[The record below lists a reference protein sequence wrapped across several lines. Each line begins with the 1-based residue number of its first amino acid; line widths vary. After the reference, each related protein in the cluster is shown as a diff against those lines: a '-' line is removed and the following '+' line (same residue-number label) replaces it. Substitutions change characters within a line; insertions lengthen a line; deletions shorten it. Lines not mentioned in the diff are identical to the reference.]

1 VAKFSADIM
10 SSQTIAII
18 GAGPAGSTLA
28 ALLAEQKI
36 PVVVF
41 DDEKRPDLLVGES
54 LVPAV
59 IPILRTLGIEDR
71 VAAISM
77 HKPGTSF
84 IHREGLEM
92 HFNFHVVEGV
102 LPTYAYNVP
111 RPQFDDLIR
120 ERARELGARFVKC
133 RARLK
138 AQPGDEKNELV
149 LDDASLDAAGLNAL
163 PVLIVDA
170 AGRARISARALGI
183 ATKTGSRGDQAHFA
197 HYENFDHP
205 FPEGQVVI
213 TYHEFGWSWRIP
225 LVNRMSFGVVM
236 CADHADRWGTSAGER
251 LACILAE
258 EPRLAPNSQRAR
270 RVTDVFSYTNYQL
283 ISDRG
288 HGHGWVAIGDSFGF
302 VDPMLSPG
310 VFLAMESAVSVAAT
324 VARQGLNDST
334 RVCRGL
340 EKNEREMRGWITA
353 WQEMI
358 DYFYDGRIA
367 SFYVEGNEMLRKHP
381 GRFSNFMERN
391 IGRRIACMAS
401 GGTTRSIWNRKFLAH
416 SIKWLTTQ
424 SQSAK
429 YAVPGS

>member
-1 VAKFSADIM
+1 M
-10 SSQTIAII
+10 SEQTIAII

-36 PVVVF
+36 PVVVC

-77 HKPGTSF
+77 YKPGTSF
-84 IHREGLEM
+84 IYREGLEM
-92 HFNFHVVEGV
+92 HFDFHTVEGV

-149 LDDASLDAAGLNAL
+149 LDEASLAAAGLNAQ
-163 PVLIVDA
+163 PALIVDA

-183 ATKTGSRGDQAHFA
+183 GAKAGSRRDQAHFA

-205 FPEGQVVI
+205 FPAGQIAI

-225 LVNRMSFGVVM
+225 LADRMSFGVVI

-251 LACILAE
+251 LECILAE

-288 HGHGWVAIGDSFGF
+288 HGPGWVAIGDSFGF

-310 VFLAMESAVSVAAT
+310 VFLAMESALSVAAT
-324 VARQGLNDST
+324 VARKGLNDST
-334 RVCRGL
+334 RLCRGI

-367 SFYVEGNEMLRKHP
+367 SFFVEGKEMKRKHP

-391 IGRRIACMAS
+391 IARRIACMAS

-416 SIKWLTTQ
+416 SIKWLTRQ

>member
-1 VAKFSADIM
+1 M
-10 SSQTIAII
+10 SEQTIAII

-36 PVVVF
+36 PVVVC

-77 HKPGTSF
+77 YKPGTSF

-92 HFNFHVVEGV
+92 HFDFHTVEGV

-149 LDDASLDAAGLNAL
+149 LDEASLAAAGLNAQ
-163 PVLIVDA
+163 PALIVDA

-183 ATKTGSRGDQAHFA
+183 GAKAGSRRDQAHFA

-205 FPEGQVVI
+205 FPAGQIAI

-225 LVNRMSFGVVM
+225 LADRMSFGVVI

-251 LACILAE
+251 LECILAE

-288 HGHGWVAIGDSFGF
+288 HGPGWVAIGDSFGF

-310 VFLAMESAVSVAAT
+310 VFLAMESALSVAAT
-324 VARQGLNDST
+324 VARKGLNDST
-334 RVCRGL
+334 RLCRGI

-367 SFYVEGNEMLRKHP
+367 SFFVEGKEMKRKHP

-391 IGRRIACMAS
+391 IARRIACMAS
-401 GGTTRSIWNRKFLAH
+401 GGTTQSIWNRKFLAH
-416 SIKWLTTQ
+416 SIKWLTRQ

>member
-1 VAKFSADIM
+1 MA
-10 SSQTIAII
+10 SQAIAII

-28 ALLAEQKI
+28 ALLAEQNI

-41 DDEKRPDLLVGES
+41 DDEKCPDLLVGES

-71 VAAISM
+71 VAAISR

-84 IHREGLEM
+84 IHRGELEM
-92 HFNFHVVEGV
+92 HFNFHSVEGV

-149 LDDASLDAAGLNAL
+149 LDDASLAATGLNAQ

-183 ATKTGSRGDQAHFA
+183 AAKTGSRRDQAHFA

-225 LVNRMSFGVVM
+225 LADRMSFGVVM
-236 CADHADRWGTSAGER
+236 CADHTDRWGTSPRER
-251 LACILAE
+251 LECILAE

-270 RVTDVFSYTNYQL
+270 RVTDVFTYTNYQL
-283 ISDRG
+283 ISERG
-288 HGHGWVAIGDSFGF
+288 HGPGWVAIGDSFGF

-310 VFLAMESAVSVAAT
+310 VFLAMEGALLVAAT
-324 VARQGLNDST
+324 VARTGLNDST
-334 RVCRGL
+334 RLCRGI
-340 EKNEREMRGWITA
+340 EKNEREIREWITA
-353 WQEMI
+353 WQELI

-367 SFYVEGNEMLRKHP
+367 NFFVEGNEMMRKHP
-381 GRFSNFMERN
+381 GRFSNLMERN
-391 IGRRIACMAS
+391 IERRLACMAS
-401 GGTTRSIWNRKFLAH
+401 GGPTRSTLNRKFLAY

>member
-1 VAKFSADIM
+1 M
-10 SSQTIAII
+10 MTPQTIAII

-71 VAAISM
+71 VAAISRY
-77 HKPGTSF
+77 KPGTSF
-84 IHREGLEM
+84 LHREGLEM
-92 HFNFHVVEGV
+92 HFNFRVVEGV

-111 RPQFDDLIR
+111 RPQFDDVIR

-138 AQPGDEKNELV
+138 AQPGHEKNELV
-149 LDDASLDAAGLNAL
+149 LDAASLAAAGLNAQ
-163 PVLIVDA
+163 PALIVDA

-183 ATKTGSRGDQAHFA
+183 GAKAGSRRDRAHFA
-197 HYENFDHP
+197 HYENFEHP
-205 FPEGQVVI
+205 FPEGQIAI

-225 LVNRMSFGVVM
+225 LVDRLSFGVVM
-236 CADHADRWGTSAGER
+236 CADHAARWGTSPEKK
-251 LACILAE
+251 LECILAE

-310 VFLAMESAVSVAAT
+310 VFLAMEAALSVAAT
-324 VARQGLNDST
+324 VARQGLHDST
-334 RVCRGL
+334 RLRRGL

-353 WQEMI
+353 WQEI
-358 DYFYDGRIA
+358 IGYFYDGRIA
-367 SFYVEGNEMLRKHP
+367 NFYVGGNEMKRNHP
-381 GRFSNFMERN
+381 GRFSNFIERN

-401 GGTTRSIWNRKFLAH
+401 GGTTRSIWSRKLLAH
-416 SIKWLTTQ
+416 SIKWLTTH
-424 SQSAK
+424 SENEK

>member
-1 VAKFSADIM
+1 MNSP
-10 SSQTIAII
+10 TIAII

-28 ALLAEQKI
+28 VLLAEQNI

-59 IPILRTLGIEDR
+59 ISILRTLGIEDR

-92 HFNFHVVEGV
+92 HFNFRSVEGV

-138 AQPGDEKNELV
+138 AQPGDKKNELV
-149 LDDASLDAAGLNAL
+149 LDDPCLAASGLNAQ
-163 PVLIVDA
+163 PVLIIDA

-183 ATKTGSRGDQAHFA
+183 AAKTGLRRDQAHFA

-205 FPEGQVVI
+205 FPAGQVVI

-225 LVNRMSFGVVM
+225 LANRMSFGVVM
-236 CADHADRWGTSAGER
+236 CGDHADRWGTSAGER
-251 LACILAE
+251 LACILAV

-283 ISDRG
+283 ISERG
-288 HGHGWVAIGDSFGF
+288 HGPGWVAIGDSFGF

-310 VFLAMESAVSVAAT
+310 VFLAMEAALSVAAT
-324 VARQGLNDST
+324 VAGKGLNDST
-334 RVCRGL
+334 RLCRGI

-353 WQEMI
+353 WQELI

-367 SFYVEGNEMLRKHP
+367 NFYVEGNEMMRKHP
-381 GRFSNFMERN
+381 GRFSNFIERN
-391 IGRRIACMAS
+391 IERRLACMAS
-401 GGTTRSIWNRKFLAH
+401 GGTTRSTWNRKFLAH

>member
-1 VAKFSADIM
+1 MA
-10 SSQTIAII
+10 SQAIAII

-28 ALLAEQKI
+28 ALLAEQNI

-41 DDEKRPDLLVGES
+41 DDEKCPDLLVGES

-71 VAAISM
+71 VAAISR

-84 IHREGLEM
+84 IHRGELEM
-92 HFNFHVVEGV
+92 HFNFHSVEGV

-149 LDDASLDAAGLNAL
+149 LDDASLAATGLNAQ

-183 ATKTGSRGDQAHFA
+183 AAKTGSRRDQAHFA

-225 LVNRMSFGVVM
+225 LADRMSFGVVM
-236 CADHADRWGTSAGER
+236 CADHTDRWGTSPGER
-251 LACILAE
+251 LECILAE
-258 EPRLAPNSQRAR
+258 EPRLAPNSQCAR
-270 RVTDVFSYTNYQL
+270 RVTDVFTYTNYQL
-283 ISDRG
+283 ISERG
-288 HGHGWVAIGDSFGF
+288 HGPGWVAIGDSFGF

-310 VFLAMESAVSVAAT
+310 VFLAMEGALLVAAT
-324 VARQGLNDST
+324 VARTGLNDST
-334 RVCRGL
+334 RLCRGI
-340 EKNEREMRGWITA
+340 EKNEREMREWIKA
-353 WQEMI
+353 WQELI

-367 SFYVEGNEMLRKHP
+367 NFFVEGNEMMRKHP
-381 GRFSNFMERN
+381 GRFSNLMERN
-391 IGRRIACMAS
+391 IERRLACMAS
-401 GGTTRSIWNRKFLAH
+401 GGPTRSTLNRKFLAY

>member
-1 VAKFSADIM
+1 MA
-10 SSQTIAII
+10 SQAIAII

-28 ALLAEQKI
+28 ALLAEQNI

-41 DDEKRPDLLVGES
+41 DDEKCPDLLVGES

-71 VAAISM
+71 VAAISR

-84 IHREGLEM
+84 IHRGELEM
-92 HFNFHVVEGV
+92 HFNFHSVEGV

-149 LDDASLDAAGLNAL
+149 LDDASLAATGLNAQ

-170 AGRARISARALGI
+170 AGRARISARTLGI
-183 ATKTGSRGDQAHFA
+183 AAKTGSRRDQAHFA

-205 FPEGQVVI
+205 FPEGQIAI

-225 LVNRMSFGVVM
+225 LADRMSFGVVI
-236 CADHADRWGTSAGER
+236 CADHGDSWGTSPGEQ
-251 LACILAE
+251 LECILAE

-270 RVTDVFSYTNYQL
+270 RVTDVFTYTNYQL
-283 ISDRG
+283 ISERG
-288 HGHGWVAIGDSFGF
+288 HGPGWVAIGDSFGF

-310 VFLAMESAVSVAAT
+310 VFLAMEGALLVAAT
-324 VARQGLNDST
+324 VARTGLNDST
-334 RVCRGL
+334 RLCRGI
-340 EKNEREMRGWITA
+340 EKNEREIREWITA
-353 WQEMI
+353 WQELI

-367 SFYVEGNEMLRKHP
+367 NFFVEGNEMMRKHP
-381 GRFSNFMERN
+381 GRFSNLMERN
-391 IGRRIACMAS
+391 IERRLACMAS
-401 GGTTRSIWNRKFLAH
+401 GGPTRSTLNRKFLAY